1 MVFCKGEKG
10 SVIKIK
16 EALAHFST
24 VTGLVANMEK
34 SNIILACM
42 EENVKTQLMS
52 LTGFSQGTLPIKY
65 LGLPLSS
72 KKWSKLDCQLL
83 IEKIVQKIRTTY
95 ARRLSFA
102 GRLQVV
108 LAVLFSRADIEL
120 PVAGIKQVLEVVKKR
135 HWRKFVKEIVAA
147 LISGIV
153 YYAWRARN
161 LSLFEKINIS
171 PSDVVARIKAEV
183 VARIDIFKLAQ
194 KAIRSRS
201 FHQRLCV

>member
-1 MVFCKGEKG
+1 
-10 SVIKIK
+10 
-16 EALAHFST
+16 
-24 VTGLVANMEK
+24 MEK

-108 LAVLFSRADIEL
+108 LAVLFSVRNFLGSIFILPHSVVKERADIEL